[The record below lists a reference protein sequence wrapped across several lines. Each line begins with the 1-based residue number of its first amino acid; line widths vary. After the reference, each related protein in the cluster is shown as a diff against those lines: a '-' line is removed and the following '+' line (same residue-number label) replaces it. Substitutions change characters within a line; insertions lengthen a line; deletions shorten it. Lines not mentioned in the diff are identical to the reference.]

1 MQLSKFFTSVQIAED
16 IYAVYNR
23 LIMEV
28 IFVDANELKKIMN
41 LEFEDDTILK
51 ERGIYV
57 EDEKTDER
65 AYQELQE
72 QFFSESTHLHIM
84 YLILTTGCN
93 LACKYCYIENNV
105 CNNQKEHSMSKQTAR
120 LAIDRFVEHLTSTGL
135 KEAEII
141 LYGGEPLTNWDC
153 VKEVTEYTKEVTK
166 DKDLNI
172 VISMVTNGTLIDE
185 EKAEFIVKNGLRVG
199 ISIDGPKEINDSN
212 RIYRG
217 TNRSV
222 YDRVINTVD
231 LLNAKGV
238 DFGFSITLSNQ
249 FIKNKEDVIE
259 WLKSMQ
265 VNGIAYNLY
274 HFSENDDTWER
285 TYEDQSDYLLESF
298 EILYETKGL
307 VEDRQYRKLESIK
320 ESRFKFSDCA
330 AVGCNQITVRPDGVL
345 SICHCY
351 SKTDKY
357 VIGNIYD
364 MTFEEV
370 VSSSEATFWK
380 YRAPI
385 FNPQCLECEGIFICG
400 GGCPAQGEALFGSRE
415 EIDKP
420 FCIHTK
426 KSLMWLLRKLYEN
439 S

>member
-298 EILYETKGL
+298 EILYETKG
-307 VEDRQYRKLESIK
+307 
-320 ESRFKFSDCA
+320 
-330 AVGCNQITVRPDGVL
+330 
-345 SICHCY
+345 
-351 SKTDKY
+351 
-357 VIGNIYD
+357 
-364 MTFEEV
+364 
-370 VSSSEATFWK
+370 
-380 YRAPI
+380 
-385 FNPQCLECEGIFICG
+385 
-400 GGCPAQGEALFGSRE
+400 
-415 EIDKP
+415 
-420 FCIHTK
+420 
-426 KSLMWLLRKLYEN
+426 
-439 S
+439 